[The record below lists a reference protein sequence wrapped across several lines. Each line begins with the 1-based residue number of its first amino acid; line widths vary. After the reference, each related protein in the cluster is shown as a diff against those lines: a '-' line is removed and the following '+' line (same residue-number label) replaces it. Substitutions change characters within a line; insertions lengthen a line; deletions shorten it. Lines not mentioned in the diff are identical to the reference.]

1 MSPATFDNLL
11 SRVGPSITKQSTR
24 LRKPISAGERL
35 AVALRYLVTG
45 DSMQTISFSFHLG
58 YSTVCDIIGNT
69 CEAIWET
76 LSSEFVPAPKNSDE
90 WRKSVM
96 VLVVF
101 GISHTVGAIDG
112 KHIMIQAPVNAGS
125 QYYNYKGTHS
135 IVLLAVCDY
144 NYCFTL
150 LDIGDYGRMSDGGVL
165 SNSSFGN
172 AMKTNSLALPNAE
185 TVPGIKS
192 PIPYFFVGDQVFPL
206 STNMLRPY
214 PSSYL
219 QLNQRI
225 FNYRLSRTRRVIENA
240 FGILSTKFRVF
251 RRLIIA
257 KPSKVTK
264 VVQAACVLH
273 NYLKITEALLPP
285 SSKYYCPSG
294 YIDQEDRQGNVIPGN
309 WRSEGDNRLQSV
321 TQSAVIDTP
330 LQPSNYVMI
339 LHNISILMLVS
350 CLGNKAMLHQ
360 HRQITTTFNIIV

>member
-1 MSPATFDNLL
+1 ME
-11 SRVGPSITKQSTR
+11 K
-24 LRKPISAGERL
+24 ISDG
-35 AVALRYLVTG
+35 
-45 DSMQTISFSFHLG
+45 FSSLWNFPH
-58 YSTVCDIIGNT
+58 C
-69 CEAIWET
+69 
-76 LSSEFVPAPKNSDE
+76 
-90 WRKSVM
+90 
-96 VLVVF
+96 
-101 GISHTVGAIDG
+101 VGAIDG

-192 PIPYFFVGDQVFPL
+192 RIPYFFVGDQVFPL

-251 RRLIIA
+251 RRPIIA